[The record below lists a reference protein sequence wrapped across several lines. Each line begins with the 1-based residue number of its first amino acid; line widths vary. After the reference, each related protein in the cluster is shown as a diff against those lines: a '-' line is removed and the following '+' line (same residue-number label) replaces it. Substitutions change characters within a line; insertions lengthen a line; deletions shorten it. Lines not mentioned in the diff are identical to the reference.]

1 MIRLLIFLVLAL
13 ALFVVTLS
21 LWHKELIL
29 SLASETAE
37 ANVTRRLEVRGRRHI
52 SHYKIWYEYTDA
64 GGVVHIGEGRLSRN
78 EPWQDHPL
86 IARQVT
92 VVYSPWNPSISCIYH
107 PFLWGAWVLVIVS
120 LSAFSWLLLVLVKT
134 IRRHGRKAFDV

>member
-1 MIRLLIFLVLAL
+1 MIRLLIFLVLAV

-29 SLASETAE
+29 SLASETAQ
-37 ANVTRRLEVRGRRHI
+37 ANVTRRLEVRGRRHVT
-52 SHYKIWYEYTDA
+52 HYKVWYEYTDA
-64 GGVVHIGEGRLSRN
+64 DGVVHFGEGRLSHG

-92 VVYSPWNPSISCIYH
+92 VVYSPWNPSISTIHH
-107 PFLWGAWVLVIVS
+107 PFLWGAWVLIAASVG
-120 LSAFSWLLLVLVKT
+120 A
-134 IRRHGRKAFDV
+134 